1 MKPKYMKALLLVW
14 GVCHNNY
21 ISTSAI
27 YDPGVFLD
35 SFRVGMG
42 PKWSEHDLSSLF
54 SGVEIN
60 KFPSWDTHG
69 YPQIFRLNMDIQ

>member
-14 GVCHNNY
+14 GF
-21 ISTSAI
+21 AI
-27 YDPGVFLD
+27 TAFQHQRFMILEFLF
-35 SFRVGMG
+35 SHSGVGMG
-42 PKWSEHDLSSLF
+42 PKWSEHHLSSLF

-69 YPQIFRLNMDIQ
+69 YPQIFRDNMDIQ